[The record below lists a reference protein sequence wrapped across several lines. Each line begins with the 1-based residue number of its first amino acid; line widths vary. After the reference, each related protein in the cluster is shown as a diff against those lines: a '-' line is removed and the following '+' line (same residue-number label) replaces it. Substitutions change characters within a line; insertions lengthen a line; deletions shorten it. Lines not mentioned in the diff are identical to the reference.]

1 MKPADLS
8 GLTSAT
14 TCANLAR
21 LAATVPKS
29 RAILEIGT
37 FRGKSACALASKA
50 KGHVWTIDPWD
61 LEGNIKGKH
70 DFNNPALREVFAYQV
85 DACGLSD
92 KITHIK
98 GFSPQVASDWDGPA
112 IGLIFLDGDHE
123 YESIVADFAAWQD
136 KLTDGA
142 GNSKPAV
149 VVFDDLDTPRNPG
162 VRQFFDEVALDNKRQ
177 LKDNLGVGEYVG
189 G

>member
-50 KGHVWTIDPWD
+50 KGHVWTIDPWG
-61 LEGNIKGKH
+61 LEGNIEGKH
-70 DFNNPALREVFAYQV
+70 NFTDPKLPEVFAEQV
-85 DACGLSD
+85 ESVGLTD
-92 KITHIK
+92 KITQIQ
-98 GFSPQVASDWDGPA
+98 GFSPEVAKDWDGPA

-123 YESIVADFAAWQD
+123 YDHIVEDFAAWQD
-136 KLTDGA
+136 KLTDGT
-142 GNSKPAV
+142 GNSKPAI

-162 VRQFFDEVALDNKRQ
+162 VRQFFDEVVLDNKRQ